1 MDYKAPIVA
10 SCWLAVAL
18 ISSVYMLVSAN
29 KLGDVFFGLFLPV
42 GALVLVALAVT
53 FIVASSPTQD
63 KQREPTSSSD
73 FQSIKAKLAE
83 ITGEIEKIKKQVEQ

>member
-1 MDYKAPIVA
+1 M
-10 SCWLAVAL
+10 AL
-18 ISSVYMLVSAN
+18 ISSVYMLVSVT

-42 GALVLVALAVT
+42 GALFLVALAVT

-83 ITGEIEKIKKQVEQ
+83 ITGEIEKNQETG